1 VQVRLNYREPG
12 ITKREP
18 DTPDNLIEREP
29 KSAMIASPAADNLKP
44 LHLPANLFAAYLAA
58 ATYEGRHAPPD
69 LSKPQNYNFR
79 TRIRAASR
87 EEPNFAGRWVLA
99 SWGCGTGCSDG
110 RLVNVA
116 TGAVLPLPDAVITE
130 PLPEPTMD
138 VFVYKRDS
146 RLLVVNGHDG
156 EGDTTP
162 YNPRCYILNDGEV
175 PYLEQR
181 ECIAPPTPER
191 PPALVE
197 MMPAPQPHQHH
208 PVMRELPESHAYRPP
223 PPEPMP
229 AKCFTVYPAV
239 PPPDCFNRR

>member
-1 VQVRLNYREPG
+1 MSRPLRQRCPNRQ
-12 ITKREP
+12 RH
-18 DTPDNLIEREP
+18 
-29 KSAMIASPAADNLKP
+29 
-44 LHLPANLFAAYLAA
+44 LHLPPIFSAAYPAA
-58 ATYEGRHAPPD
+58 PTYEGRHVPPD

-79 TRIRAASR
+79 TRIRGASR
-87 EEPNFAGRWVLA
+87 EDPNFAGRWVFA
-99 SWGCGTGCSDG
+99 NWGCGTGCSDG

-116 TGAVLPLPDAVITE
+116 TGAVLPLPNAVITE
-130 PLPEPTMD
+130 PLRDPTMD
-138 VFVYKRDS
+138 VYVYKRDS

-162 YNPRCYILNDGEV
+162 YHPRCYVLYDSEV
-175 PYLEQR
+175 SHLDQR
-181 ECIAPPTPER
+181 ECVAPTTPES

-197 MMPAPQPHQHH
+197 AMPAAQPHQRG
-208 PVMRELPESHAYRPP
+208 PVMGELPESHPYRPP